1 MKPKTCHINFEF
13 LLQKSLYRD
22 LMQLCFQQEISN
34 RDLYRLL
41 LLMRNL
47 YDFWRRERKW
57 RQKDWN

>member
-1 MKPKTCHINFEF
+1 
-13 LLQKSLYRD
+13 
-22 LMQLCFQQEISN
+22 MQLCFQQEISN